1 MAIAPP
7 GAEPATQPD
16 SAAPAPAPLPW
27 PSERAAFFALGVI
40 VFATF
45 LNFFDAAVLG
55 MLAER
60 IKLSF
65 GLSDSAL
72 GFVMGPAGVIAF
84 VFVGIPLSR
93 LVDIYPRKYV
103 LSASVAVL
111 GTITAL
117 GGLAQSIGQ
126 LVGTRL
132 FVGAGG
138 AANGPGSYSM
148 MADYF
153 RPARLPLVFALMQL
167 AYIGAS
173 AAGTWGGGAMLAFTD
188 TLPQRTGV
196 LGLTIFNWQWILIMV
211 GLPGLLAALLFLTV
225 KEPPRRTPPEA
236 APLVPPGASLGRK
249 LLGFTG
255 LDALKAISSRGAVY
269 WPLFGA
275 LAMSAIESQGLPA
288 WRVPFL
294 ARTYGW
300 NEAEIGRFMAP
311 ILLASSLTGLVL
323 GGVFVSWMNR
333 RYKDGNIRAT
343 ALIFS
348 GTTLFAIAAPLM
360 PTGELAVGCMAM
372 TSLFGLAGAPAQ
384 NSAIQRIAPHAMRG
398 QVTALYLFMYTFFGA
413 MGSFVIGTVSDV
425 VVGDPAQ
432 LWQALL
438 IVAGVFMPLATLFM
452 WRAVRPYG
460 REVERLEQLGL

>member
-1 MAIAPP
+1 MAIAPRPGPPGEPQQPAVP
-7 GAEPATQPD
+7 GA
-16 SAAPAPAPLPW
+16 APPPW
-27 PSERAAFFALGVI
+27 PSERAGFFALAVI
-40 VFATF
+40 IFATF
-45 LNFFDAAVLG
+45 LNFFDASVLA

-60 IKLSF
+60 IKGSF

-126 LVGTRL
+126 LIGTRL
-132 FVGAGG
+132 FTGAGG

-167 AYIGAS
+167 AYIAAN

-188 TLPQRTGV
+188 SLPDRTGV
-196 LGLTIFNWQWILIMV
+196 LGLTIFNWQWILICV
-211 GLPGLLAALLFLTV
+211 GLPGLLAAVLFLLV
-225 KEPPRRTPPEA
+225 KEPPRRLPPDA
-236 APLVPPGASLGRK
+236 QPLVAADAPLGTKILS
-249 LLGFTG
+249 FTG
-255 LDALKAISSRGAVY
+255 LNALKAINVRGAVY

-300 NEAEIGRFMAP
+300 SEAEIGAFMAP
-311 ILLASSLTGLVL
+311 LLMAASLTGLLL
-323 GGVFVSWMNR
+323 GGIFVSWMNR
-333 RYKDGNIRAT
+333 RHKDGNIRAT
-343 ALIFS
+343 AIIFT
-348 GTTLFAIAAPLM
+348 GTTVFAIAAPLM
-360 PTGELAVGCMAM
+360 PTGELAVACMAM
-372 TSLFGLAGAPAQ
+372 TSMFGLAGAPAQ
-384 NSAIQRIAPHAMRG
+384 NSAIQRIAPNEMRG
-398 QVTALYLFMYTFFGA
+398 QVTALYLFMYTVFGA
-413 MGSFVIGTVSDV
+413 LGSFVIGTVSDL
-425 VVGDPAQ
+425 VVGDPAR

-438 IVAGVFMPLATLFM
+438 IVAGVFMPLATFFM
-452 WRAVRPYG
+452 WRAVKPYG
-460 REVERLEQLGL
+460 REVARLEQLGL